1 MKVIERLTRSSPV
14 SLKEIIAMNKVQTLV
29 VSGVVSLGLVA
40 AVASPAF
47 AWHPEGKIVKKVQNV
62 TAKGALSDANSAS
75 DAVAAAPGDVLT
87 YVITVS
93 NAQTND
99 DGKNDMVNTV
109 LTDTLPAG
117 LEFVSNPSQRTI
129 NENLGTL
136 KPKQSVTKEYQV
148 KVTATADTTIT
159 NKACFTGNSTA
170 NDNPQQGCDTAV
182 VKVTV
187 PPKEETPTPTPPAT
201 TTPTET
207 PTPAA
212 PATEATALPQTGPA
226 STIMLALLAT
236 AAGYFIRLKFLQR
249 QAQNS

>member
-1 MKVIERLTRSSPV
+1 
-14 SLKEIIAMNKVQTLV
+14 MNKVQTLV

-40 AVASPAF
+40 AVATPAF
-47 AWHPEGKIVKKVQNV
+47 AWHPEGKIVKKVQNI
-62 TAKGALSDANSAS
+62 TAKGALSDANSES

-93 NAQTND
+93 NAQTSD

-109 LTDTLPAG
+109 MTDTLPDG
-117 LEFVSNPSQRTI
+117 LEFVSNAATRTI

-159 NKACFTGNSTA
+159 NKACFIGNSAA
-170 NDNPQQGCDTAV
+170 NDNAQQGCDVAV

-187 PPKEETPTPTPPAT
+187 PPKEETPTPTTTTT
-201 TTPTET
+201 TTPET
-207 PTPAA
+207 PTPTTAA
-212 PATEATALPQTGPA
+212 PATQATALPSTGPT
-226 STIMLALLAT
+226 STIIIGLLAM
-236 AAGYFIRLKFLQR
+236 AAGYFARLKFLQR

>member
-1 MKVIERLTRSSPV
+1 
-14 SLKEIIAMNKVQTLV
+14 MNKVQTLV

-40 AVASPAF
+40 AVATPAF

-62 TAKGALSDANSAS
+62 TAKSALSDANSTS
-75 DAVAAAPGDVLT
+75 DAVAAAPGDVLN

-93 NAQTND
+93 NAQTSD

-109 LTDTLPAG
+109 MTDTLPDG
-117 LEFVSNPSQRTI
+117 LEFVSNASQRTI

-159 NKACFTGNSTA
+159 NKACFTGNSAA
-170 NDNPQQGCDTAV
+170 NDNAQQGCDVAV

-187 PPKEETPTPTPPAT
+187 PKEETPTPTPTPTMPST
-201 TTPTET
+201 TTSET
-207 PTPAA
+207 PTPTTAA
-212 PATEATALPQTGPA
+212 PATEATALPSTGPT
-226 STIMLALLAT
+226 STILIGLLAT
-236 AAGYFIRLKFLQR
+236 VAGYFIRLKFLQR